1 MSKKKQFDQRVV
13 WITGGGTGIGEAMA
27 LEFARRGAFVAVSG
41 RRTQPL
47 EAVVSGCEALGA
59 QAIAVACDVTSEE
72 SVRAAV
78 SSITARWG
86 RLDVAVANAGYGVTG
101 LIEKLTLDDWRRQFD
116 TNVFGLVAT
125 VQAAL
130 PELRK
135 TRGRMVL
142 IGSVAGTIAAPG
154 TGAYNASKYAVRAIG
169 QTLAIEL
176 DGSGVSCTTVQPGF
190 VESEIARVDRFG
202 QHHAEW
208 SDHRP
213 SLLMWPAAKAAR
225 VTVDAIYNREREF
238 TFTGHG
244 KLGVFLGSHA
254 PGLVHR
260 VFVSGARVQRLLGVK
275 GPKIDK
281 LSV

>member
-1 MSKKKQFDQRVV
+1 MSKKKQFAGKVA

-27 LEFARRGAFVAVSG
+27 LELARRGARVVVSG
-41 RRTQPL
+41 RRVQPL
-47 EAVVSGCEALGA
+47 ERVVAGCQAAGAEALAVV
-59 QAIAVACDVTSEE
+59 CDVTDEH
-72 SVRAAV
+72 SVKDAVAA
-78 SSITARWG
+78 IIARWG
-86 RLDVAVANAGYGVTG
+86 RLDVAIANAGYSVTG
-101 LIEKLTLDDWRRQFD
+101 KIESLTLDDWRRQFD

-125 VQAAL
+125 IQAAL
-130 PELRK
+130 PELKK

-142 IGSVAGTIAAPG
+142 IGSVAGTLATPG

-176 DGSGVSCTTVQPGF
+176 DGTGVSCTTVQPGF

-208 SDHRP
+208 RDHRP
-213 SLLMWPAAKAAR
+213 SLLMWPAARAAR
-225 VTVDAIYNREREF
+225 VTIDAIYNREREF

-244 KLGVFLGSHA
+244 KLGVFLGSHT

-260 VFVSGARVQRLLGVK
+260 LFVTGARVQRLLGVK

>member
-1 MSKKKQFDQRVV
+1 MSKKHQFAQQVV

-27 LEFARRGAFVAVSG
+27 LEFARRGARVVVSG
-41 RRTQPL
+41 RREAPL
-47 EAVVSGCEALGA
+47 EAVVSGCEAAGG
-59 QAIAVACDVTSEE
+59 QAMAVACDVTDEQ

-78 SSITARWG
+78 AAITARWG

-101 LIEKLTLDDWRRQFD
+101 RIESLTLDDWRRQFD
-116 TNVFGLVAT
+116 TNVFGLIAT
-125 VQAAL
+125 IQAAL
-130 PELRK
+130 PELKK

-142 IGSVAGTIAAPG
+142 IGSVSGTISTPG
-154 TGAYNASKYAVRAIG
+154 TGAYNASKYAVRSIG

-176 DGSGVSCTTVQPGF
+176 DGTGVSCTTIQPGF

-202 QHHAEW
+202 EHHAEW

-213 SLLMWPAAKAAR
+213 NLLMWPAARAAR
-225 VTVDAIYNREREF
+225 VTVDAIWAREREF

-244 KLGVFLGSHA
+244 KLGVFLGTHT

-260 VFVSGARVQRLLGVK
+260 VFVSGARVQRVLGIK

-281 LSV
+281 MSV